1 MHEGEAIPGVVTV
14 QAKLASKGPVSV
26 NTGANASKEESEE
39 GVEDSEV
46 KVVDLK
52 DPDLGFGYEGPQAMS
67 EGEFNSLYKA
77 WCKAVKEKIESKGGK
92 PKDFMQAAKA
102 FLPFMKANFSSFEIY
117 YPKSFNSE
125 TFVIGWWDDE
135 ANELGGTFFLAARAR
150 ALTQSSCS
158 AQVYLLP
165 PGAQGGEVLKYAH
178 VGFDWMQTGY
188 IINLGPFSSCLLL
201 PCAAR
206 LPALPSALALKLPT
220 VTAGARGE
228 LHFVVDPTAPASC
241 APKRQA
247 AARRET
253 QQHPTR
259 ATQCSATSSRSCS
272 PSWLSPS
279 RRSATCR
286 PRPSRA
292 KSRQS
297 RPLSRHASRARAAAV
312 PTNRVRARAR
322 YSFLRRG
329 AATASASHPR
339 GQISPKS
346 TPTRTR

>member
-206 LPALPSALALKLPT
+206 LPALPSALALKLP
-220 VTAGARGE
+220 R
-228 LHFVVDPTAPASC
+228 
-241 APKRQA
+241 
-247 AARRET
+247 
-253 QQHPTR
+253 
-259 ATQCSATSSRSCS
+259 
-272 PSWLSPS
+272 
-279 RRSATCR
+279 
-286 PRPSRA
+286 
-292 KSRQS
+292 
-297 RPLSRHASRARAAAV
+297 
-312 PTNRVRARAR
+312 
-322 YSFLRRG
+322 
-329 AATASASHPR
+329 
-339 GQISPKS
+339 
-346 TPTRTR
+346 

>member
-135 ANELGGTFFLAARAR
+135 ANELGGTLSLLLGALSA
-150 ALTQSSCS
+150 ALTPRTPTRS

-165 PGAQGGEVLKYAH
+165 PGAQGGEVLKYTLW
-178 VGFDWMQTGY
+178 F
-188 IINLGPFSSCLLL
+188 
-201 PCAAR
+201 
-206 LPALPSALALKLPT
+206 
-220 VTAGARGE
+220 
-228 LHFVVDPTAPASC
+228 
-241 APKRQA
+241 
-247 AARRET
+247 
-253 QQHPTR
+253 
-259 ATQCSATSSRSCS
+259 
-272 PSWLSPS
+272 
-279 RRSATCR
+279 
-286 PRPSRA
+286 
-292 KSRQS
+292 
-297 RPLSRHASRARAAAV
+297 
-312 PTNRVRARAR
+312 
-322 YSFLRRG
+322 
-329 AATASASHPR
+329 
-339 GQISPKS
+339 
-346 TPTRTR
+346 